1 LVSIIQA
8 LKVSILFLFLGIIP
22 LLVAILSILA
32 IIAISLDPGGGLNLG
47 FIVLGGAPYIWIIA
61 AAGGLIIFFIG
72 LFKAIGDIT
81 EAALIE

>member
-1 LVSIIQA
+1 MVSIIQA

-22 LLVAILSILA
+22 LLVAVLSLLA
-32 IIAISLDPGGGLNLG
+32 IISISLDPGGGLNLG
-47 FIVLGGAPYIWIIA
+47 FIVLGGAPYIWILA
-61 AAGGLIIFFIG
+61 TAGGFIIFFIG